1 MILITGATGFVGG
14 RMLEYFSA
22 IYGKNQVLGLGRNLE
37 VITKRKNEGYLIE
50 TCDLTKIEEITA
62 FFNFHSIKTVVHV
75 AAKSSPWGTY
85 DEFYKDNVLAT
96 ENVLQNLTKHP
107 SIKFIY
113 ISTPSIYFNFTHR
126 FQVKESDPIDYS
138 FVNAYTKTKF
148 EAENK
153 VVEFAQ
159 SNNRFAV
166 VFRPRAILGR
176 GDTVI
181 IPRVLKAFNEGKL
194 RVIGDKKTQADF
206 TSVEN
211 LCTAVNLAMKTEL
224 DLTGEIFNVTD
235 DQPENL
241 WEFVEFML
249 EKMDLNKELKKVP
262 YQLAFQ
268 VAAMQER
275 YHRLF
280 KPSIEPTLTRYGI
293 GILNYSLTMDIS
305 KLKNILG
312 YQPVISSRE
321 SVIEYIESIQKKS

>member
-14 RMLEYFSA
+14 RMLEYFTS
-22 IYGKNQVLGLGRNLE
+22 IYGKNHVVGLGRNKQ
-37 VITKRKNEGYLIE
+37 VIEQRKNEGYLIE
-50 TCDLTKIEEITA
+50 ACDLTNIEELTA
-62 FFNFHSIKTVVHV
+62 FFDFYSIKTVIHV
-75 AAKSSPWGTY
+75 AAKSSPWGSY
-85 DEFYKDNVLAT
+85 DEFYKDNVVAT
-96 ENVLQNLTKHP
+96 ENVLQ
-107 SIKFIY
+107 SISQNQTIRFIY
-113 ISTPSIYFNFTHR
+113 ISTPSIYFNFSHR

-153 VVEFAQ
+153 VVDFAQ

-194 RVIGDKKTQADF
+194 RVIGDKKTIADF

-211 LCTAVNLAMKTEL
+211 LCTAVNLALKTDL
-224 DLTGEIFNVTD
+224 QLTGEIFNVTD
-235 DQPENL
+235 DNPENL

-249 EKMDLNKELKKVP
+249 EKMDLNTELKKVP
-262 YQLAFQ
+262 YGLAFQ
-268 VAAMQER
+268 VAAIQER
-275 YHRLF
+275 YHKLF
-280 KPSIEPTLTRYGI
+280 KPKVEPTLTKYGI

-305 KLKNILG
+305 KLKTILG
-312 YQPVISSRE
+312 YKPVISSRE